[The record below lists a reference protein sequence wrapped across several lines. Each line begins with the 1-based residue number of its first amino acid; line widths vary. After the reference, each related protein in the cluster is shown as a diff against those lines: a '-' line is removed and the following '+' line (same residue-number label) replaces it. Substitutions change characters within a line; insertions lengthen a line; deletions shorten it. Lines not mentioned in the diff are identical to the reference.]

1 MENLSG
7 APKIFL
13 LKIIYNPQHPTH
25 LLFILIKSSIMKGIV
40 LPNMCLIFS
49 SIYTGG
55 FLATV
60 FDFWDWRVPPQD
72 APVPCPQLVYI

>member
-13 LKIIYNPQHPTH
+13 RKSIFNPQHPTH
-25 LLFILIKSSIMKGIV
+25 LLFIFIKNSIMRGIV
-40 LPNMCLIFS
+40 LPNMCCIFS

-60 FDFWDWRVPPQD
+60 FDFWDWRVPSQD
-72 APVPCPQLVYI
+72 APVPCPQLVNI